1 MIRKDMLIAALL
13 EGLLLVVAA
22 AAGWVTRQPLIFA
35 SLGPTAYEMIETPK
49 RRTARPYNIF
59 FGHLT
64 GVMSAFF
71 ALWVTGAWSAPVVS
85 RHGVPFIRIWAVMLA
100 AVLTV
105 FFTLLIRAAQ
115 PAAVA
120 TALLIAIGA
129 MQSKSDG
136 LMILAAVVLTMAAG
150 EPLRRWRAR
159 AMPEGQGG

>member
-22 AAGWVTRQPLIFA
+22 AAGWVAREPLIFA

-59 FGHLT
+59 VGHVT
-64 GVMSAFF
+64 GIISAFF
-71 ALWVTGAWSAPVVS
+71 ALWVTGAWWTPVVS
-85 RHGVPFIRIWAVMLA
+85 YHGVPFVRIWAVMLA

-105 FFTLLIRAAQ
+105 FFTLLLRAAQ

-120 TALLIAIGA
+120 TSLLIATGV
-129 MQSKSDG
+129 MQTKRDG
-136 LMILAAVVLTMAAG
+136 LMILAAVILIMAAG

-159 AMPEGQGG
+159 VIPEGEGV

>member
-13 EGLLLVVAA
+13 EGLLLMVAA
-22 AAGWVTRQPLIFA
+22 AAGWATRQPLIFA

-59 FGHLT
+59 VGHLSA
-64 GVMSAFF
+64 VLCAFF
-71 ALWVTGAWSAPVVS
+71 ALWVTGAWWTPVVS

-105 FFTLLIRAAQ
+105 FFTLRLRAAQ
-115 PAAVA
+115 PAAVS
-120 TALLIAIGA
+120 TTLLIATGA
-129 MQSKSDG
+129 MQTKREG

-159 AMPEGQGG
+159 VIAEGEGV